1 MRPEQARQPR
11 VRKEK
16 GFLDHAT
23 DFGTGLW
30 LGGKD
35 AVVGVKDLAVGAF
48 NVSLVGMVVDRE
60 QWEESNRNLQQTV
73 STVVENPAVVWDA
86 IKQPYVEAW
95 EEGRPLEAVGR
106 GTFEVIATVAGTKGL
121 DKVAKGSKATSAV
134 TKLDDVAEAASA
146 TAKTTSKVDDAARA
160 STKVDAVAPK
170 AAKAEVSEARMP
182 HSLETEITPSRT
194 QKSRAGAD
202 APSDR
207 GADNAHSNG
216 IQGEPEG
223 LYRRTQNVGPYA
235 SLAVNMQLRTV
246 KRIAEEAGI
255 GLRGVKI
262 RIVRDQDLV
271 GRGLFGRAEPGRIDL
286 YPDAFTD
293 TETLVRTLGHER
305 THVMQYQVHGRAGV
319 ESQIGLMEEAA
330 YAIEDSF
337 VEYYRTR

>member
-1 MRPEQARQPR
+1 MGERVAHDDLSAPTAAERRPIRRSIRATPSRKLPAAFTAHAGVARRVRPEQARQPR

-170 AAKAEVSEARMP
+170 AAKAEVPKPAKAETTAAGKAEVPDADLPKTPKAEPTKAEVPEADVPSPPEAEVPTQAPARTA
-182 HSLETEITPSRT
+182 LEDAVKAPTLGFLAAQGGRRRLGGAVLMGSICRHGAIQDHPDRRRRR
-194 QKSRAGAD
+194 RA
-202 APSDR
+202 PRS
-207 GADNAHSNG
+207 
-216 IQGEPEG
+216 P
-223 LYRRTQNVGPYA
+223 
-235 SLAVNMQLRTV
+235 
-246 KRIAEEAGI
+246 
-255 GLRGVKI
+255 
-262 RIVRDQDLV
+262 
-271 GRGLFGRAEPGRIDL
+271 GRA
-286 YPDAFTD
+286 A
-293 TETLVRTLGHER
+293 
-305 THVMQYQVHGRAGV
+305 
-319 ESQIGLMEEAA
+319 
-330 YAIEDSF
+330 
-337 VEYYRTR
+337 